1 MPEDTV
7 VKHAK
12 LVEVVRELITNNDVT
27 FDDLLMVDAL
37 ERLGLD
43 YHYED
48 EINLI
53 LEQCYLQFTNKD
65 FIEYRNLY
73 EVSLC
78 FRILRQKGFRVS
90 ADVFKLLKGKNG
102 QFVETLKHD
111 IRGLMELYE
120 ASQLCIEGEN
130 ILDEAATFSSH
141 ILQKSL
147 NVLDDKEARMVVEG
161 PRVTS
166 KALLKTILRWATLC
180 DAFLVEAKWFA
191 SGHIPNSEEYLKN
204 GIVSSGVQDG
214 NQDGHDG
221 SYVKCFIMEHEY
233 CSAKIAREYVKKMIS
248 AAWKCLNKE
257 CLSPIPF
264 SNNFKK
270 GSINLAR

>member
-1 MPEDTV
+1 MTWWWKD
-7 VKHAK
+7 
-12 LVEVVRELITNNDVT
+12 
-27 FDDLLMVDAL
+27 
-37 ERLGLD
+37 LGLEQD
-43 YHYED
+43 L
-48 EINLI
+48 NLV
-53 LEQCYLQFTNKD
+53 
-65 FIEYRNLY
+65 RN
-73 EVSLC
+73 
-78 FRILRQKGFRVS
+78 QP
-90 ADVFKLLKGKNG
+90 LKWYI
-102 QFVETLKHD
+102 VP
-111 IRGLMELYE
+111 M
-120 ASQLCIEGEN
+120 
-130 ILDEAATFSSH
+130 
-141 ILQKSL
+141 
-147 NVLDDKEARMVVEG
+147 
-161 PRVTS
+161 VTS

>member
-12 LVEVVRELITNNDVT
+12 LIEVVRELITNNDVT

-147 NVLDDKEARMVVEG
+147 NVLDDKEARMVRCTLQH
-161 PRVTS
+161 PHRRNLMYFT
-166 KALLKTILRWATLC
+166 LLNSPKENGATVFKEL
-180 DAFLVEAKWFA
+180 AELEQ
-191 SGHIPNSEEYLKN
+191 G
-204 GIVSSGVQDG
+204 
-214 NQDGHDG
+214 
-221 SYVKCFIMEHEY
+221 
-233 CSAKIAREYVKKMIS
+233 
-248 AAWKCLNKE
+248 WK
-257 CLSPIPF
+257 
-264 SNNFKK
+264 
-270 GSINLAR
+270 